1 MTGRLSFLLDQL
13 AVPFVRSVRTSVLLT
28 LALALPLAG
37 CAMQFSS
44 RSLGVP
50 VTMAEPEGQTVPGD
64 TFNVTTKAVHLFWG
78 LAPAKQPNLQ
88 QLLAGQL
95 GAGASVHSLVIRT
108 HKSFS
113 DVVFTGI
120 TLGLISP
127 TSVSFRGVIAH
138 PSP

>member
-1 MTGRLSFLLDQL
+1 MR
-13 AVPFVRSVRTSVLLT
+13 FVRFRVLT
-28 LALALPLAG
+28 LAIVLPLAG

-44 RSLGVP
+44 RTLGVP
-50 VTMAEPEGQTVPGD
+50 VTMAEPGGQPVPGD
-64 TFNVTTKAVHLFWG
+64 SFNVSTKAVHLFWG

-88 QLLAGQL
+88 HLLAGQL
-95 GAGASVHSLVIRT
+95 GAGTSVHSLVIKT

-127 TSVSFRGVIAH
+127 TSVTFQGVIART
-138 PSP
+138 P